1 MADLQLNERQQAAV
15 DNPSRALVVVAGA
28 GSGKTEVVARRV
40 ERILLESIQ
49 EDYRVLAVSYT
60 VKAAD
65 ELRDRLASRL
75 GDLHRRVEADTVHGY
90 ALSLLRQHGTR
101 IGLPLEPEVLARDED
116 RYELLASWLNEQGG
130 AALPDPAST
139 FRELDLARARR
150 QSAPWLD
157 EWRDALASVG
167 ALDFPAM
174 LDRAAELME
183 SPVVRRTLRNV
194 YEHVVVDEAQNL
206 TEAQYHLL
214 TAIIGSPHSKH
225 MNAMVVG
232 DERQSIVGFAGAD
245 STLIDRFTR
254 EYEATRIELGTNYR
268 SARKIVDLS
277 RAVATAMGQPQDEV
291 KVEFPATGSVD
302 VRSFPSESSE
312 ADGITSWIEGML
324 QTGLDPATLAPGEPT
339 TIVAEHIAVLGRSAA
354 ALGPTKQ
361 ALDALGVENASA
373 STADAWVTSP
383 PGQAV
388 LEAIAIRSTSN
399 PFASRRRLLS
409 LCGHQPDATWS
420 SLAEVLGR
428 CDNSDIAKLAV
439 LGDVESPGELIA
451 ELDAIDIEAPDW
463 SDDVSQLAT
472 AWTSFVDRVP
482 VAGRSFAEFRQH
494 IARTQRGD
502 SMDPGVRLLT
512 VHKAQGQE
520 FRCVAVVACNDG
532 QFPDFRASSTDE
544 LSAEL
549 RTFYV
554 AVSRPARSLLLTR
567 SLNRQTRYG
576 TRSTEP
582 SPFLRFAQ
590 GLE

>member
-1 MADLQLNERQQAAV
+1 MADFQLNERQQAAV
-15 DNPSRALVVVAGA
+15 SSPSRALVVVAGA

-40 ERILLESIQ
+40 ERILLESVQ
-49 EDYRVLAVSYT
+49 DDYRVLAVSYT

-75 GDLHRRVEADTVHGY
+75 GDLHRRVEADTVHGF

-101 IGLPLEPEVLARDED
+101 IGLPLEPEVLAREED
-116 RYELLASWLNEQGG
+116 RYELLASWLSEQGD
-130 AALPDPAST
+130 AALPDPAAV

-150 QSAPWLD
+150 ESAPWLD

-174 LDRAAELME
+174 LDRAIELTE
-183 SPVVRRTLRNV
+183 SQIVRRTLRNV

-206 TEAQYHLL
+206 TEAQYQLL
-214 TAIIGSPHSKH
+214 TAIIGPPDGNH

-232 DERQSIVGFAGAD
+232 DERQSIVGFAGGD
-245 STLIDRFTR
+245 STLIDRFAR
-254 EYEATRIELGTNYR
+254 EYEGTRIELDTNYR
-268 SARKIVDLS
+268 SARKIVDIS
-277 RAVATAMGQPQDEV
+277 RAIARAMGQPQDAI
-291 KVEFPATGSVD
+291 KVEFPATGTVD

-312 ADGITSWIEGML
+312 AEGISSWIEGML
-324 QTGLDPATLAPGEPT
+324 HSGLDPETLAPGEPAA
-339 TIVAEHIAVLGRSAA
+339 IAPEQIAVLGRSAA
-354 ALGPTKQ
+354 ALRPTRQ
-361 ALDALGVENASA
+361 ALDAAGVDSASA
-373 STADAWVTSP
+373 STPAEWVTSP

-388 LEAIAIRSTSN
+388 LEAISIRSTSN
-399 PFASRRRLLS
+399 PVASRRRLLS
-409 LCGHQPDATWS
+409 LCGHQPDVTWS
-420 SLAEVLGR
+420 SLADVLAR
-428 CDNSDIAKLAV
+428 CDDLDIAKLAA
-439 LGDVESPGELIA
+439 LADGDSPSELIA
-451 ELDAIDIEAPDW
+451 GLDAIEIEAPDW
-463 SDDVSQLAT
+463 SDDVSQLVT

-520 FRCVAVVACNDG
+520 FKSVAVVACNDG

-567 SLNRQTRYG
+567 SLSRQTRYG

-582 SPFLRFAQ
+582 SPFLRFAND
-590 GLE
+590 LS

>member
-1 MADLQLNERQQAAV
+1 MADFQLNERQQLAV
-15 DNPSRALVVVAGA
+15 NSPSRALVVVAGA

-75 GDLHRRVEADTVHGY
+75 GDLHRRVEADTVHGF

-116 RYELLASWLNEQGG
+116 RYELLAGWLSEQGA

-150 QSAPWLD
+150 QSALWLD

-174 LDRAAELME
+174 LDRAVELTE
-183 SPVVRRTLRNV
+183 SEVVRRTLRSV

-206 TEAQYHLL
+206 TEAQYQLL
-214 TAIIGSPHSKH
+214 TAIVGSPDSDH
-225 MNAMVVG
+225 MSAMVVG

-245 STLIDRFTR
+245 STLIDRFAR
-254 EYEATRIELGTNYR
+254 EYAGARIELDTNYR
-268 SARKIVDLS
+268 SAQKIVDIS
-277 RAVATAMGQPQDEV
+277 RAVAAAMGQPQDEV
-291 KVEFPATGSVD
+291 KVEFPATGSVEL
-302 VRSFPSESSE
+302 RSFPSESSE
-312 ADGITSWIEGML
+312 AEGIASWIEGML
-324 QTGLDPATLAPGEPT
+324 RSGLDPKTLAPGEPT
-339 TIVAEHIAVLGRSAA
+339 TIAPEQIAVLGRSAA
-354 ALGPTKQ
+354 ALRPTRL
-361 ALDALGVENASA
+361 ALDALGIENASA
-373 STADAWVTSP
+373 STPDEWVTSP
-383 PGQAV
+383 PGKAV
-388 LEAIAIRSTSN
+388 VEAISIRSTSN
-399 PFASRRRLLS
+399 PLASRRRLLS
-409 LCGHQPDATWS
+409 LCGHQPDERWP
-420 SLAEVLGR
+420 SLADVLVQCG
-428 CDNSDIAKLAV
+428 DSDIAKLAA
-439 LGDVESPGELIA
+439 LAEVETPSELIA
-451 ELDAIDIEAPDW
+451 GLDAIEIEALDW
-463 SDDVSQLAT
+463 SDDVSQLVAAWAT
-472 AWTSFVDRVP
+472 FVDRVP

-520 FRCVAVVACNDG
+520 FRSVAVVACNDG

-544 LSAEL
+544 RAAEL

-554 AVSRPARSLLLTR
+554 ATSRPARTLLLTR
-567 SLNRQTRYG
+567 SQSRQTRYG

-590 GLE
+590 DPA